1 MSLPTKVL
9 PALVCTL
16 LFGCKTTTIQP
27 PAPRLADAEQQR
39 MLAMQAYEK
48 GDYHLAMGIL
58 QAIDN
63 NQADRQASCYIGA
76 IHFRLH
82 EYQAAEQK
90 FNKCRLLN
98 PEDPA
103 AWLNSAATH
112 IRLATEILLSGRSHL
127 SEQSPALLHG
137 QYDELLQALMR
148 LQNIHREVILNE

>member
-1 MSLPTKVL
+1 MSLLIKLL
-9 PALVCTL
+9 PVFFCTL
-16 LFGCKTTTIQP
+16 LFGCKTTTMQS
-27 PAPRLADAEQQR
+27 PAPRLADAEQRR

-48 GDYHLAMGIL
+48 GDFHLAMGLL

-98 PEDPA
+98 PDDAA

-127 SEQSPALLHG
+127 SERQPTELHG
-137 QYDELLQALMR
+137 RYDELLQALMR